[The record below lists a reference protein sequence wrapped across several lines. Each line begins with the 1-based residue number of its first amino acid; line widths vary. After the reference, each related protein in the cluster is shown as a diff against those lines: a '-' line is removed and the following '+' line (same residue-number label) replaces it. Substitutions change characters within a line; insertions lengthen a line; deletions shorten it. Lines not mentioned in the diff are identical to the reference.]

1 MRQQQISYG
10 ILNFDSSLL
19 RSLENRERRTMRK
32 RSRSKAADMSISS
45 LTSLSSEGGGRREAA
60 GADDQARQDARRS
73 SSCNKVSSA
82 SDSDET
88 SQDLWRG
95 ACSNKD
101 SIAGAGDGRSGQPG
115 RLVKSLLQQGQQSH
129 RQHWCAQRQ
138 PQR

>member
-1 MRQQQISYG
+1 
-10 ILNFDSSLL
+10 
-19 RSLENRERRTMRK
+19 
-32 RSRSKAADMSISS
+32 MSISS

-115 RLVKSLLQQGQQSH
+115 RLVKSLLQQGQQATDSIGAP
-129 RQHWCAQRQ
+129 RGSRNAELPACFCEAAARTQSLRKS
-138 PQR
+138 